1 MALEQQRL
9 ELRALRA
16 EIAPL
21 EAQLGRSESGLSFLS
36 RLTGVRITEYCVTR
50 SSERARNGG
59 LRVLRKGHLAGDC
72 CAGINISFQLEF
84 QLLET
89 QSEETFT
96 VAITDLSIILEPVE
110 NKELSRFVA
119 RTEEKRD
126 LFLFF
131 RSLYFF
137 QEWCEYRKR
146 TFHYFKEKHP
156 KVVQL
161 PEGPAADAM
170 VLQSPSVPGPEP
182 GQEERSDTG
191 PPLLPDPP
199 AAAGHR
205 GCPGKPHRAGERRM
219 KSTALA
225 SRAVWEGSLIR
236 TLLLWSCRLHGM
248 ETFAIFSFRN
258 QTLLHAL
265 YKYGT

>member
-170 VLQSPSVPGPEP
+170 VLQSPSVPGFELMVVWRVHVDEEGKVMPEL
-182 GQEERSDTG
+182 D
-191 PPLLPDPP
+191 LLTKIPEQALSLDKKNVVTQAPRCFRTLLRLLGIE
-199 AAAGHR
+199 A
-205 GCPGKPHRAGERRM
+205 
-219 KSTALA
+219 ALA
-225 SRAVWEGSLIR
+225 SLIE
-236 TLLLWSCRLHGM
+236 LVNA
-248 ETFAIFSFRN
+248 E
-258 QTLLHAL
+258 
-265 YKYGT
+265 